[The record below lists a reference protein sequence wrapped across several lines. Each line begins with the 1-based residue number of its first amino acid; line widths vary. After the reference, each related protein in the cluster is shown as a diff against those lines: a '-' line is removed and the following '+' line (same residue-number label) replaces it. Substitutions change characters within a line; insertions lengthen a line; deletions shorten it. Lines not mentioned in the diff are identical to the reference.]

1 MKFIKNGE
9 KVIIETKIIEKEE
22 SNNIFLFL
30 DNIAFF
36 EIIDDKIFV
45 SYRKIIKI
53 TKVEVDIKLT
63 EFESF
68 ILLNKLPF
76 KKFGNYFIN
85 LNKLIG
91 ITENFYEDK
100 VHLQFMFELIVLDL
114 EANKRL
120 WSIWKQTIG
129 IK

>member
-22 SNNIFLFL
+22 INNIFLFL